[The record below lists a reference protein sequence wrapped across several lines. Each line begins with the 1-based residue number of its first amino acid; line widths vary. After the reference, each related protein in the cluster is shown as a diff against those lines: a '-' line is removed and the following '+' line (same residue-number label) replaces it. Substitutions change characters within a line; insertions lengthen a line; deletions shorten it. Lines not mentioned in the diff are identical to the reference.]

1 MVILPVSRK
10 VGFFMIQF
18 GITSA
23 ENMEKPNIKIF
34 REEFISVDCH
44 VRCVSKTQI
53 VAKILMI

>member
-34 REEFISVDCH
+34 RGEFISVDCH

-53 VAKILMI
+53 VAKM